1 MLHRAIVEYNIVIP
15 KEYYKIL
22 MNRLQVSHKEY
33 YRDIMGLKLY
43 IDFKGYDSP
52 VQASVV
58 YSCEPVKFY
67 KWWKA
72 NKDRVTLSKDE
83 MLKLFL
89 NVEKINPKTLI
100 KEHKQMISK

>member
-1 MLHRAIVEYNIVIP
+1 
-15 KEYYKIL
+15 
-22 MNRLQVSHKEY
+22 
-33 YRDIMGLKLY
+33 MGLKLY
-43 IDFKGYDSP
+43 INFKCYDSP
-52 VQASVV
+52 VQACEV

-72 NKDRVTLSKDE
+72 NKDKVTHSKDE